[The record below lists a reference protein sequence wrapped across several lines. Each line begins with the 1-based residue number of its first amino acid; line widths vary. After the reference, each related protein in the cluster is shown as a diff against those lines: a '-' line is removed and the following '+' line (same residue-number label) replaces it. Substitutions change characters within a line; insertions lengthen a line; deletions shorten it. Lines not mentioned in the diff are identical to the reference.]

1 VSKQKRFIR
10 ARDLF
15 RLESVTYAEL
25 SPDGRHVVYAV
36 QQTDAA
42 TLKKHSNLWIA
53 PVEGGAPYRFTSGK
67 HVDAQP
73 RWSPDGSRIAF
84 ISNRGAATQPQLYII
99 PFGGGEARQL
109 TTLHGD
115 FDSFEWSPDG
125 AALVCQFRKQDAKDA
140 AREQDEKKKQLG
152 VVARHITRLF
162 YSLDGAGYLPQE
174 RWHLWVINAESGKA
188 RQLIEGDCYDE
199 VNPRWSPDGASIAF
213 FSNRA
218 PDPDMEP
225 ALVDLFVIPAAGGE
239 MRSLGTPPGEK
250 RALSWSPDGRSIVYV
265 GQKGAKDWWQND
277 RLWLVSVD
285 GESLGESPSD
295 SPVRCLTEA
304 HDLSFTAA
312 TLTDTVGAMSVPPVW
327 SLDGTRL
334 YAQASRNGGTGLYAV
349 TVADGALEPLIAGA
363 EVVGAWAFDQQQQ
376 RLSYLRGTF
385 EDPVQLWM
393 LDCASRETWQL
404 TRLNRK
410 WLREVNLGAI
420 EEVWFKGP
428 VGNDLQGWIL
438 TPPDFDPAKRY
449 PSILEIHGGP
459 LAQYGYSFM
468 HEFYYLAAQGYVV
481 TFCNPRGGQGYGEA
495 HAKAIW
501 GGWGAVDYDD
511 LMAWT
516 DLVAALPY
524 IDPER
529 MGVTGG
535 SYGGYMTAWIIGHTE
550 RFKAA
555 VAQRCVSNLISMWGT
570 SDFNWTFQEP
580 FGDQPPYETIETLW
594 RCSPVRY
601 IGNAKTPTLVL
612 HSERDM
618 RCPIEQGQQLY
629 TALRRAG
636 VKAELVLFPE
646 ESHGLSRGGRTDR
659 RIARLKHIRRWFVEH
674 LA

>member
-1 VSKQKRFIR
+1 MAKKKRSIR
-10 ARDLF
+10 AQDLF

-25 SPDGRHVVYAV
+25 SPDGKHVVYAM
-36 QQTDAA
+36 QQGDRA

-53 PVEGGAPYRFTSGK
+53 PVEGGKPYRFTSGK
-67 HVDAQP
+67 HSDTLP

-84 ISNRGAATQPQLYII
+84 ISNRAAAAQPQLYII

-125 AALVCQFRKQDAKDA
+125 KALVCQFRKQDAEVA
-140 AREQDEKKKQLG
+140 AREKDEQKKQRG
-152 VVARHITRLF
+152 IVARHITRVF
-162 YSLDGAGYLPQE
+162 YSLDGAGFLPQE
-174 RWHLWVINAESGKA
+174 RWHLWVIDAESGKA
-188 RQLIEGDCYDE
+188 RQLTEGDVADE
-199 VNPRWSPDGASIAF
+199 TGPRWSPDGASIAF

-250 RALSWSPDGRSIVYV
+250 HALSWAPDGRSILYV
-265 GQKGAKDWWQND
+265 GQKGIKDWWQND
-277 RLWLVSVD
+277 RLWVVSVE
-285 GESLGESPSD
+285 GKKSPK
-295 SPVRCLTEA
+295 CLTKA

-312 TLTDTVGAMSVPPVW
+312 TLTDTVGGMMVPPVW
-327 SLDGTRL
+327 SRDGKRI

-363 EVVGAWAFDQQQQ
+363 ETVGAWSFDQAQE
-376 RLSYLRGTF
+376 RVAYLRSTQQ
-385 EDPVQLWM
+385 DPVQLWM
-393 LDCASRETWQL
+393 LDCASSETWQL
-404 TRLNRK
+404 TQFNRK

-420 EEVWFKGP
+420 EEIWFKGP
-428 VGNDLQGWIL
+428 AGNDLQGWIL

-449 PSILEIHGGP
+449 PSIMEIHGGP

-481 TFCNPRGGQGYGEA
+481 AFCNPRGGQGYGEA

-501 GGWGAVDYDD
+501 GGWGTVDYDD
-511 LMAWT
+511 LMAWADT
-516 DLVAALPY
+516 IAALPY

-535 SYGGYMTAWIIGHTE
+535 SYGGYMTAWIVGHTA
-550 RFKAA
+550 RFRAA

-580 FGDQPPYETIETLW
+580 FGDQPPTETIETLW

-601 IGNAKTPTLVL
+601 IGNAKTPTLVI
-612 HSERDM
+612 HSERDL
-618 RCPIEQGQQLY
+618 RCPLEQGQQLY

-636 VKAELVLFPE
+636 VKAELVLFPD

-659 RIARLKHIRRWFVEH
+659 RIARLKHIRRWFAEH
-674 LA
+674 MA